1 MANYRW
7 KKSLLLSLGAVTTV
21 FVLTA
26 SIKDVSLVKPVPVNF
41 A

>member
-7 KKSLLLSLGAVTTV
+7 KKSLLLSLGAVTTA

-26 SIKDVSLVKPVPVNF
+26 SNKDVSLVKPLPVNF